1 MEGPWIAPRPTTEVV
16 DITVPLEP
24 GFFNRSSFSEGLVG
38 GPLTRET
45 FERAIEDLL
54 RPTNIEHLRVVTLPE
69 RPQMG
74 GFITRS
80 TIEDLPPNPLYME
93 LFE

>member
-24 GFFNRSSFSEGLVG
+24 GFITRSSVSESVGG
-38 GPLTRET
+38 GPLTKEH

-69 RPQMG
+69 RPQRG